1 MKKNFLNGSI
11 HKDPTIIRTMTGH
24 YELNEFVK
32 VAPNS
37 LFTQEQIFY
46 IRDFSSNYNILLG
59 RKLLEANHAKIDYLN
74 NRTTISGLIFYTQK
88 H

>member
-11 HKDPTIIRTMTGH
+11 YKDPTIIRSMTDH

-46 IRDFSSNYNILLG
+46 IHAFSSNYGI
-59 RKLLEANHAKIDYLN
+59 
-74 NRTTISGLIFYTQK
+74 RTYEHTTKVTRGKQGK
-88 H
+88 C